1 MGFHD
6 PPFYRTPISPVS
18 ALAYLRGRGLRPW
31 AQSVLSAAGAAT
43 SPASPAAPLA
53 ASRRIRAETSP
64 SASPGGRRAPAI
76 LRARPR
82 APPFARRAGTRTEEA
97 GWGGGWRCSGRSPAQ
112 RVGEPFARPAPPEKK
127 HLLSLL
133 TQPPALKRS
142 VTEVPAVSRFVL

>member
-6 PPFYRTPISPVS
+6 PPFYRIPISPVS

-64 SASPGGRRAPAI
+64 CASPGGRRAPAI

-82 APPFARRAGTRTEEA
+82 APPFARRAGTRAEEA
-97 GWGGGWRCSGRSPAQ
+97 GGGGRGGDAPA
-112 RVGEPFARPAPPEKK
+112 AAPPSASGSGSLGLRRRKK
-127 HLLSLL
+127 SSCFLFSSNH
-133 TQPPALKRS
+133 RH
-142 VTEVPAVSRFVL
+142 

>member
-6 PPFYRTPISPVS
+6 PPFYRIPISPVS

-64 SASPGGRRAPAI
+64 CASPGGRRAPAI

-82 APPFARRAGTRTEEA
+82 APPFARRAGTRAEEA
-97 GWGGGWRCSGRSPAQ
+97 GGGGWRCSGRSPAQ
-112 RVGEPFARPAPPEKK
+112 RVRERFARPAPPEKK
-127 HLLSLL
+127 LLLSLL
-133 TQPPALKRS
+133 IQPPALKRS